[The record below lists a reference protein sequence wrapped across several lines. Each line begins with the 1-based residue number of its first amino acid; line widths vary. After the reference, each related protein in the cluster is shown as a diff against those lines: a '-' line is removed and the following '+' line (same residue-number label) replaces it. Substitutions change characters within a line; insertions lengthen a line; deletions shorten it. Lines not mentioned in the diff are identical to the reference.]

1 MASPGRPPSTT
12 TTTTT
17 PSRPPP
23 LALLVYPI
31 TLLIGSLYSTIS
43 PTARGS
49 RTSDQSHHQH
59 PAPLAPSI
67 ATDVH
72 LSLSPSETAVN
83 YFARKDNI
91 FNLYF
96 VKIGWVWFTLA
107 FVALLVSQ
115 TAYYRTPNS
124 SAATGRKRSIQAGV
138 RYVLATTVWY
148 LMTHWFFGPAV
159 IDRSFVIT
167 GGKCERIVSAVT
179 PPTSGGGGENDG
191 KLEKMLTAAACKAA
205 GGSWTGGHDV
215 SGHVFML
222 VLATGVLAFEVL
234 GVVGIDGLRTSLM
247 CGGDAEGFKEK
258 DGDDAPASTAGG
270 SGNDDAGASEGH
282 GLKVWALRFVV
293 AVAGMGWW
301 MLFMTAIWFHTWLEK
316 VFCLSLQ
323 FFFFMIW
330 FADFVT
336 SGLDYQL
343 PWARCTSFTSF
354 REKFLRGGISWAFL
368 VFNQY
373 SILGLFKGL
382 VCCTC

>member
-1 MASPGRPPSTT
+1 MVSPGRPPSTT
-12 TTTTT
+12 TTTP

-31 TLLIGSLYSTIS
+31 TLFIGSLYSTIS

-49 RTSDQSHHQH
+49 RTPDQSDHRH

-67 ATDVH
+67 ATDVN

-115 TAYYRTPNS
+115 PYYRVS
-124 SAATGRKRSIQAGV
+124 IAGRKQAAVVKAGM

-148 LMTHWFFGPAV
+148 LMTQWFFGPAV

-167 GGKCERIVSAVT
+167 GGKCERIVSAIT
-179 PPTSGGGGENDG
+179 PTSGGSDG

-234 GVVGIDGLRTSLM
+234 GVVGFDGLWATLT
-247 CGGDAEGFKEK
+247 CGGDTTEGVKEKK
-258 DGDDAPASTAGG
+258 DGDDTPTATGG
-270 SGNDDAGASEGH
+270 CNGSDGEGH
-282 GLKVWALRFVV
+282 GLRVWALRFVV
-293 AVAGMGWW
+293 AIAGMGWW

-316 VFCLSLQ
+316 VFPFPFSLQ
-323 FFFFMIW
+323 
-330 FADFVT
+330 
-336 SGLDYQL
+336 L
-343 PWARCTSFTSF
+343 
-354 REKFLRGGISWAFL
+354 FLL
-368 VFNQY
+368 
-373 SILGLFKGL
+373 
-382 VCCTC
+382 